1 MQNVRNNTCAI
12 SIDTCVVVSW
22 NANVSICATQYSF
35 ILQCKRN
42 ELHPTP
48 GFRNER
54 IFAKRFHIKELDG
67 GFDLLAHILTI
78 LEPVHAGRYGLY
90 QRTCE

>member
-12 SIDTCVVVSW
+12 SIDTRVVVSW
-22 NANVSICATQYSF
+22 SANVRISATQYSF
-35 ILQCKRN
+35 ILQCKKTSCIHHLDSEMN
-42 ELHPTP
+42 VSSQNGPT
-48 GFRNER
+48 R
-54 IFAKRFHIKELDG
+54 ELDG

-90 QRTCE
+90 PRTCI